1 MILFLLLAVLAGA
14 MLPVQTG
21 VNVQLR
27 GLLGQ
32 PLAAALVS
40 FLVGTLGLAAVV
52 ALLRVPVPV
61 GAAWGRSAW
70 WHWSGGLLGAAY
82 IAVTI
87 VLAPR
92 LGGRRTHRRARRW
105 PDDGVVDRRPLRVGR
120 LRPARRHAASAR
132 GRGAHRG
139 GRSWFADSRRRGLR
153 SDRLVSIR

>member
-1 MILFLLLAVLAGA
+1 MMLFLLLAVLAGA

-70 WHWSGGLLGAAY
+70 WHWSGGLLGGSF
-82 IAVTI
+82 IALTI

-92 LGGRRTHRRARRW
+92 LGAATLIAALVAGQMTASLIVDHYGWVGFAEHAITPLRLA
-105 PDDGVVDRRPLRVGR
+105 GVVLIVVGVVLVRR
-120 LRPARRHAASAR
+120 
-132 GRGAHRG
+132 
-139 GRSWFADSRRRGLR
+139 
-153 SDRLVSIR
+153 

>member
-1 MILFLLLAVLAGA
+1 MILVLLLAVLAGA
-14 MLPVQTG
+14 MLPVQTR

-52 ALLRVPVPV
+52 ALLRVPVAV

-82 IAVTI
+82 IAATV

-92 LGGRRTHRRARRW
+92 LGAAALIAALVAGQMLASLIVDHFGWVGFAQHAVTPLRLAGAALIVV
-105 PDDGVVDRRPLRVGR
+105 GVV
-120 LRPARRHAASAR
+120 
-132 GRGAHRG
+132 
-139 GRSWFADSRRRGLR
+139 
-153 SDRLVSIR
+153 LVRQ

>member
-1 MILFLLLAVLAGA
+1 MMLFLLVAVLAGA

-40 FLVGTLGLAAVV
+40 FVVGTLGLAAVV
-52 ALLRVPVPV
+52 AALRVPVPV
-61 GAAWGRSAW
+61 GTAWERSAW

-82 IAVTI
+82 IAMTV

-92 LGGRRTHRRARRW
+92 LGAATLIAALVAGQMAASLIVDHYGWVGFAEHAVSPMRLAGAALIVV
-105 PDDGVVDRRPLRVGR
+105 GVV
-120 LRPARRHAASAR
+120 
-132 GRGAHRG
+132 
-139 GRSWFADSRRRGLR
+139 
-153 SDRLVSIR
+153 LVRQ